1 MFGIKRH
8 AELERETRFPRLL
21 RNVITNW
28 AASFSSLLI
37 AFFLSP
43 FVVHHLGA
51 LAYGVWIL
59 IMSVT
64 GYLGLL
70 DLGIRGTVTRYIAK
84 FHTQAKH
91 EEASRLV
98 STALVIF
105 TLLGVLAFGTCAV
118 IASIAP
124 RLFHVPESSKP
135 SFQAVLILAG
145 ATIACTLISNVF
157 GAIVVGLQR
166 FEVANAIDVSS
177 NIVRAFAIL
186 LALSHGKGLIALA
199 IIHLA
204 VSAAAGLIYAWMSW
218 RLYPQLSVRYIL
230 SDRANARL
238 IISFGSTLF
247 VLQASSYLILYT
259 DSVVISAFLPVSM
272 VTFFSIAGN
281 LVASCRSFIS
291 GISFTI
297 PPLASSLDAGG
308 NRDKIRLI
316 GLMGPRYATMLVL
329 PIVITFMLRG
339 RTFIGLWMGP
349 EYADTSSKV
358 LQVLSVALFFSAANQ
373 VSTAM
378 MWGIN
383 KHRPVALAN
392 IAEGVLNLALSIGFV
407 QVMGI
412 VGVACGTAF
421 PTLATSLVFWP
432 LYMRRV
438 FEIPFSQYVLS
449 TWGRPAVAA
458 VPFALMSFIIDKMWD
473 APTLWFYFF
482 QVLLTLPVAALPFW
496 FVCLSQTER
505 RSYLRRIFS
514 PPVRVGEPA

>member
-8 AELERETRFPRLL
+8 VELEREKRLPRIV
-21 RNVITNW
+21 RNVVTNW
-28 AASFSSLLI
+28 AGSFSSMLI

-51 LAYGVWIL
+51 TAYGAWIL

-70 DLGIRGTVTRYIAK
+70 DLGVRGTVTRYIAK
-84 FHTQAKH
+84 FHTQDKH

-105 TLLGVLAFGTCAV
+105 TLLGALAVGTCVV

-124 RLFHVPESSKP
+124 QLFHVPENSETT
-135 SFQAVLILAG
+135 FQTVLILAG
-145 ATIACTLISNVF
+145 ATIACRLISNVF

-166 FEVANAIDVSS
+166 FEVANAIDVGAD
-177 NIVRAFAIL
+177 ILRAFTIL
-186 LALSHGKGLIALA
+186 LALGHGKGLIALA
-199 IIHLA
+199 IIHLTFCVA
-204 VSAAAGLIYAWMSW
+204 TGLICAWTSW
-218 RLYPQLSVRYIL
+218 QLYPQLTVRYIL

-259 DSVVISAFLPVSM
+259 DSVVISAFLPVAM
-272 VTFFSIAGN
+272 VTFFTIAGN
-281 LVASCRSFIS
+281 LVASCRSIIS

-297 PPLASSLDAGG
+297 PPLASSLEADG

-316 GLMGPRYATMLVL
+316 GLMGPRYATMIVL
-329 PIVITFMLRG
+329 PIVITFVLRG
-339 RTFIGLWMGP
+339 KTFIGLWMGP
-349 EYADTSSKV
+349 EYADTSEKV
-358 LQVLSVALFFSAANQ
+358 LQVLSVALFFGAANQ
-373 VSTAM
+373 VTTAM

-383 KHRPVALAN
+383 RHRAVAIVN
-392 IAEGVLNLALSIGFV
+392 IAEGVLNLALSIGLV
-407 QVMGI
+407 QLMGI
-412 VGVACGTAF
+412 VGVACGTAL

-438 FEIPFSQYVLS
+438 FEIPFSQYVSS
-449 TWGRPAVAA
+449 TWGRPVVAA
-458 VPFALMSFIIDKMWD
+458 IPFALISLIIDKMWE
-473 APTLWFYFF
+473 APTLWVYFF
-482 QVLLTLPVAALPFW
+482 QVVMTLPVAALPFW

-514 PPVRVGEPA
+514 PTVRVGEPA